1 MVGIPSRLLGQTF
14 SRLFKT
20 GFSVFAVTGIILALT
35 RLAEQS
41 IDMSYA
47 LVLGIKTLITLA
59 MFSLAVPRRTNIDQ
73 TNKHL
78 HIWRSRVGWIVV
90 LGLVAYGLSL
100 VMNEMAEIA
109 FKNLR

>member
-1 MVGIPSRLLGQTF
+1 MAGIPVTFVGHTF

-20 GFSVFAVTGIILALT
+20 GFAVFAVTGVILAFA

-41 IDMSYA
+41 IDTSYA
-47 LVLGIKTLITLA
+47 LVLGIKILVTLA
-59 MFSLAVPRRTNIDQ
+59 MFSLAVPRRRNVDQ
-73 TNKHL
+73 GDTRFR
-78 HIWRSRVGWIVV
+78 IWRSRVGWIVA

-100 VMNEMAEIA
+100 IMNEMAEVA